1 MPFLLRKKGTA
12 QGLLSPACLHQW
24 ASTQCLAC
32 QEWSPHPIGMRSEL
46 RKNGT
51 VLVGVSGTQ
60 LADMMAQMRKIIRCK
75 KAKGDGI
82 ARADAAN
89 SFEFR
94 GRQLRYNVSEVAI
107 VSRPQRN

>member
-1 MPFLLRKKGTA
+1 MSPTS
-12 QGLLSPACLHQW
+12 GLQPS
-24 ASTQCLAC
+24 ASRAK
-32 QEWSPHPIGMRSEL
+32 SGRRIPIGMCSEL

-107 VSRPQRN
+107 VSRP